1 MRIPFACMLL
11 LLLSAAV
18 LAQVPNDRYR
28 EFINQHINKQMSADR
43 CDHVIQTRHITKPD
57 SNECKETNTFILS
70 TTNLI
75 VNICVDA
82 GERRGRMTTSNFP
95 FSIIVC
101 ELNNQG
107 ARRPRCQYSGKRLTR
122 RITIECENG
131 LPVHYA
137 GDIVHFEN

>member
-1 MRIPFACMLL
+1 MILQF
-11 LLLSAAV
+11 
-18 LAQVPNDRYR
+18 
-28 EFINQHINKQMSADR
+28 
-43 CDHVIQTRHITKPD
+43 IQTSLSLVTDTELNR
-57 SNECKETNTFILS
+57 SKEEQIQLVTLPKENHEDP
-70 TTNLI
+70 
-75 VNICVDA
+75 ICLYA
-82 GERRGRMTTSNFP
+82 AAAAFCCCARSGERRGRMTTSNFP